1 MGGAKSKSSELR
13 LDEALAKGW
22 VEFWYQ
28 PKINLLRKQ
37 LAGLETLAR
46 VRHPELGVVAAKA
59 IMATATTEAAT
70 ALSEQALISALKTSQ
85 RLREIGLSEVS
96 FAINMQFD
104 ALVRLPLNG
113 LTQKYCGLDS
123 PPRLIFDIGEKQVM
137 AHISEIHAVEKKLK
151 RHGFNLAIDDFGAA
165 FMATREVG
173 DALHHTH
180 NVVCENFRRLAGGK
194 FAEMKLNQSIVAHCN
209 KSERKRKICENIIRL
224 AHSMGAN
231 AVAVGI
237 EKKKDLE
244 TLEEL
249 KCDTG
254 QGFLLGAPIS
264 EQDLVSSLRQRA
276 VKRDN
281 TKPKRRAAA

>member
-1 MGGAKSKSSELR
+1 MGVAGPKKPK
-13 LDEALAKGW
+13 LDIESALANGW

-28 PKINLLRKQ
+28 PKVNLQRKQ

-46 VRHPELGVVAAKA
+46 VRHPELGIVAAKE
-59 IMATATTEAAT
+59 IMATATTGAAT
-70 ALSEQALISALKTSQ
+70 LLSEQALISALKTSQ
-85 RLREIGLSEVS
+85 RLREIGLSDVS
-96 FAINMQFD
+96 FAINMQLD

-113 LTQKYCGLDS
+113 LTQKYCGS
-123 PPRLIFDIGEKQVM
+123 ETPPRLIFDIGETEVM
-137 AHISEIHAVEKKLK
+137 AHIPEINAVEKKLK

-173 DALHHTH
+173 TALERTLTA
-180 NVVCENFRRLAGGK
+180 VCENFRRLAGGK

-209 KSERKRKICENIIRL
+209 KSERKRKICENIIKL
-224 AHSMGAN
+224 AHRMGAN

-249 KCDTG
+249 RCDAG
-254 QGFLLGAPIS
+254 QGFLLGPPVS
-264 EQDLVSSLRQRA
+264 EQNLVSSLRQR
-276 VKRDN
+276 VMKRDN
-281 TKPKRRAAA
+281 KPKRRAAA

>member
-1 MGGAKSKSSELR
+1 MGGAKPKSSELC

-28 PKINLLRKQ
+28 PKINLQRKQ
-37 LAGLETLAR
+37 LVGLETLAR
-46 VRHPELGVVAAKA
+46 IRHPELGVVAAQEIVPAAKTG
-59 IMATATTEAAT
+59 TATV
-70 ALSEQALISALKTSQ
+70 LSEQALISTLKTSQ

-96 FAINMQFD
+96 FAINMPLD

-123 PPRLIFDIGEKQVM
+123 SPRLIFDIGEKEVM
-137 AHISEIHAVEKKLK
+137 ARIPEIHEIEKKLK

-165 FMATREVG
+165 FMGRREAG
-173 DALHHTH
+173 AALERTL
-180 NVVCENFRRLAGGK
+180 NAVCENFRRLAGGK

-209 KSERKRKICENIIRL
+209 KSERKRKICENIIKL
-224 AHSMGAN
+224 AHRMGAN

-244 TLEEL
+244 TLEDL

-264 EQDLVSSLRQRA
+264 EQNLVSSLRQRA

-281 TKPKRRAAA
+281 KPKRRAAA